1 MLKIRQN
8 SLARTGA
15 QIGGGQ
21 GEVQGRLVAIYLS
34 AKTVTLPLLLRIGL
48 HPWHRII
55 NCNCPLAIG
64 LRIVTAP
71 LQGFPQ
77 CKGLRREPRNDQI
90 RNKAVTTFPLL
101 RLSLL
106 STLPCWSHKHGILTS
121 AVQAVLC
128 IRATGDEV
136 VRIHGFWLASTDS
149 LIMLI

>member
-1 MLKIRQN
+1 MCKKRSNGTRQKYRAKIERGMLKIRQN
-8 SLARTGA
+8 SLARAGA

-71 LQGFPQ
+71 LQSFPQ
-77 CKGLRREPRNDQI
+77 CKGLRREPTR
-90 RNKAVTTFPLL
+90 KAFEAGESSYFSWAGTSGTGVSVL
-101 RLSLL
+101 RSRLRER
-106 STLPCWSHKHGILTS
+106 LT
-121 AVQAVLC
+121 
-128 IRATGDEV
+128 
-136 VRIHGFWLASTDS
+136 
-149 LIMLI
+149 